1 MERFLGLSDF
11 GIFPLIGFAIIIY
24 LIVMAFKGNGKGGS
38 NSNSGSS
45 NTGSTGSSGT
55 TSE

>member
-38 NSNSGSS
+38 NSSSGSS
-45 NTGSTGSSGT
+45 STGSTGSSGT